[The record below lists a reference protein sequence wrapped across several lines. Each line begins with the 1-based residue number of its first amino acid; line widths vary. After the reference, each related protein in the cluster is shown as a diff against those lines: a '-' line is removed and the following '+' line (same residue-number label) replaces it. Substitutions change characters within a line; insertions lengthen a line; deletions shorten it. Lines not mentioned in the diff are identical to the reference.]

1 MNNSVE
7 EKLQREYKCEFVF
20 FFLILLNII
29 IICLFERDK
38 EPLEFADFDFE
49 YNPTGI
55 SDSSSES
62 NSVSDTGPPPQA
74 EQEPD
79 ETSKPKKKKRVQ
91 YLGKECW
98 EGNEYVNNRENII
111 PQKQPKISHCSYNN
125 KCHTNIS
132 QERQLQNLPLCI
144 FTYYHKSM

>member
-1 MNNSVE
+1 MSINVN
-7 EKLQREYKCEFVF
+7 LCF
-20 FFLILLNII
+20 FYVLLNII
-29 IICLFERDK
+29 IICLFESDE

-79 ETSKPKKKKRVQ
+79 ETSKLKEKKNA
-91 YLGKECW
+91 YNIW
-98 EGNEYVNNRENII
+98 ERNI
-111 PQKQPKISHCSYNN
+111 
-125 KCHTNIS
+125 
-132 QERQLQNLPLCI
+132 RR
-144 FTYYHKSM
+144 